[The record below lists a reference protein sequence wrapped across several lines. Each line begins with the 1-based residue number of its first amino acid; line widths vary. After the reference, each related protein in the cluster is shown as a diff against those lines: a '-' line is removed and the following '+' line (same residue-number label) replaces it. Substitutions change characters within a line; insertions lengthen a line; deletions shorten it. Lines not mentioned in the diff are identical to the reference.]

1 MKIRSTKKLLE
12 CRITLGD
19 DHSLNLHARDM
30 NELVDK
36 IIEWTGWDNNKNFLP
51 SRPIKNWYYYQ
62 DKKAKKKVAS
72 LKEA

>member
-12 CRITLGD
+12 CIVTLGD
-19 DHSLNLHARDM
+19 DYSLNLYARDM

-36 IIEWTGWDNNKNFLP
+36 IIEWQGWENNQRSLP
-51 SRPIKNWYYYQ
+51 KQPIKQWYYYR